1 VYLIVTLLN
10 GKQPFNAYTS
20 SFRLDIKCIN
30 LTLVKQEKVAIGVAH
45 LLPIENVLIEENM
58 FEISKKYRKNNP
70 GLININ

>member
-30 LTLVKQEKVAIGVAH
+30 LTLVKQEKVAIGIAH
-45 LLPIENVLIEENM
+45 LLKRRKYTHRGKIYVKYLRNARKD
-58 FEISKKYRKNNP
+58 IS
-70 GLININ
+70 GIN